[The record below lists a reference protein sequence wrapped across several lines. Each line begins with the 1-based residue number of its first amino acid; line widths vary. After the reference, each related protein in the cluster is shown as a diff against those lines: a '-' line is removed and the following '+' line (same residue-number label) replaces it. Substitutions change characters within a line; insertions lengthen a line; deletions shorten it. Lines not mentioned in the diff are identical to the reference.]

1 MSAEDILKTSW
12 KYPQVVSSEV
22 DFKEEPPLKVFFYVK
37 KNELNFYTLSLLQ
50 QLLQKIWSL
59 LNFQRIKASVD
70 VVVSTY

>member
-37 KNELNFYTLSLLQ
+37 KKWIEFLLKLLQ
-50 QLLQKIWSL
+50 
-59 LNFQRIKASVD
+59 NHYNV
-70 VVVSTY
+70 